1 MEGAVSCAPA
11 SRSPSQLVLQDGC
24 AMAEGLTLANLVEK
38 EKKTRGAKIISR
50 ASLSQNGAGII

>member
-1 MEGAVSCAPA
+1 MEGAASCAPA

-38 EKKTRGAKIISR
+38 GEKKLGGYKV
-50 ASLSQNGAGII
+50 